1 MSLTLDVA
9 RELCAVR
16 ATKAA
21 EQSAELA
28 SMIRFGGV
36 LDVSP
41 NVAGEARITV
51 RVRTIEVAERV
62 VI

>member
-41 NVAGEARITV
+41 NVAGESADYGEGPHHRGG
-51 RVRTIEVAERV
+51 
-62 VI
+62 